1 MPENGIPA
9 SNDSYYQKIFYSW
22 WVIKW
27 KYFLESWKIRICR
40 DHKMKLNLPST
51 LSRFAFWLAISR
63 SVGESIP
70 ETRSRFWGNIFILSN
85 CFFSNSVSSVA
96 TLWWVTKYALDG
108 DRENVLEQS
117 RNFSKL
123 CSFENSSKECSR
135 YSKLRLLDYP
145 HDRHFF
151 RKTSSTN
158 GMKYSWVPFTVWYT
172 GYAMQSNFLDRLNFL
187 FFKKVWPIYETTGK

>member
-1 MPENGIPA
+1 
-9 SNDSYYQKIFYSW
+9 
-22 WVIKW
+22 
-27 KYFLESWKIRICR
+27 
-40 DHKMKLNLPST
+40 MKLNLPST

-135 YSKLRLLDYP
+135 ISKLQTSWLSSLPPFFSERLRRLMEWNTVGFHSRSDI
-145 HDRHFF
+145 R
-151 RKTSSTN
+151 
-158 GMKYSWVPFTVWYT
+158 GMRCSLTFSIGWIFCFSKRSDLSMKLLVNNAIER
-172 GYAMQSNFLDRLNFL
+172 GSHNIE
-187 FFKKVWPIYETTGK
+187 K